1 MSKAV
6 SYLQAENISKS
17 IGDIILFED
26 ISININKDQK
36 IALIAKNGAGKTSI
50 LNILAG
56 FDTPDQGNISL
67 KNDLSIAYLPQDPE
81 FNDSNTVLEAIY
93 NSENEI
99 MQAIKNYE
107 QTIAHNEHD
116 KLDEVTERMD
126 ALNAWDFEVKIKQI
140 LSRLNITDFD
150 QKVGVLSG
158 GQKKRLALA
167 NVLITEPQL
176 LILDEPTNHLDL
188 DMIEWLENYLK
199 TTNCTLFM
207 VTHDRYFLDR
217 VCNEIIELED
227 MTVYSYKGNY
237 SYFLEKREQRILNMN
252 ANIDKAKN
260 LMRKELDWMRRMPQ
274 ARGTKS
280 KSRVESFYQLKDTAS
295 QKINEDKVN
304 LNVKISRLGN
314 KILELHYIS
323 KKYDDNEL
331 IKDFHYKFVR
341 GEKIGIVGKNG
352 CGKTTLLNLLTSRI
366 KPDQGKIDIGETV
379 KYGYYEQNGIQFKEN
394 QRIIEVVREIA
405 EVVTLGDGKKMSV
418 SQFLNYFLFP
428 PETHF
433 YHVSKLS
440 GGERRRL
447 YLLTVL
453 MQNPNFL
460 ILDEPTNDLDIM
472 TLNVLEE
479 YLQQYSG
486 CVIIVSHDR
495 YFMDKVVDHLFV
507 FEGNAV
513 IKDFPGNY
521 SQYREIALEKEK
533 ELKKITTTKSPEEIK
548 PVREKTKLKV
558 SFKDKREFELL
569 ESEIAD
575 LNSEKEQL
583 EELINSGTLSPDEL
597 YKKSNRIGELINDLD
612 IKETRWLELDELIN
626 G

>member
-323 KKYDDNEL
+323 KKYNDNEL

>member
-56 FDTPDQGNISL
+56 IDTPDQGNISL